1 MRIGSSFLTV
11 SLLHV
16 AISSAGRQRPQE
28 PPTRKAWNLLVARP
42 FPGLT
47 QRSGT
52 LTCMW
57 WVHACVQFYP
67 KIEIIVH
74 ASGTDVRVCSQG
86 GGESYHGMWRCDQVA
101 FVRTCGVCCRRIHAD
116 VHGQEDSNV
125 CALGSYTAPACIP
138 AQLYAYALSR
148 ASWARSC

>member
-1 MRIGSSFLTV
+1 M
-11 SLLHV
+11 
-16 AISSAGRQRPQE
+16 
-28 PPTRKAWNLLVARP
+28 
-42 FPGLT
+42 
-47 QRSGT
+47 
-52 LTCMW
+52 
-57 WVHACVQFYP
+57 QFYP